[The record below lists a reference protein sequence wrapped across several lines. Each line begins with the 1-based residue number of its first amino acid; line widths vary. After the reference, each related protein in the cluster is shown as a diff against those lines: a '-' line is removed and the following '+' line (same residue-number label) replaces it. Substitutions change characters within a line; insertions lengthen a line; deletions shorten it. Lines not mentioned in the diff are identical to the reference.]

1 MFKRIKISL
10 TEPKLIGQFIKDKK
24 RVIWGY
30 LLFLLLIITIP
41 MLVKS
46 FVKKEIDPL
55 FKKELIKEFKNNDND
70 YNEITISDYKL
81 IFEEKRAQKAIDPFH
96 AISFNSALS
105 LDDFSGS
112 LLDQRLYHYNFS
124 EDGIELYLGLNLIK
138 KYSYQELELK
148 DFNFNLP
155 SKEDEDSIVSAFNAI
170 YLENKVYFESLLV
183 IGFYL
188 SELFLLLF
196 LILISTWIY
205 KYQRPKLRARYRF
218 NLTVYSYTIYLFF
231 VLLGELFSIP
241 FLKLLGILLAI
252 IYLRMAYRQLII
264 ISQIQIKED
273 EIE

>member
-1 MFKRIKISL
+1 
-10 TEPKLIGQFIKDKK
+10 
-24 RVIWGY
+24 
-30 LLFLLLIITIP
+30 

-170 YLENKVYFESLLV
+170 YLENKVYIESLLV

-205 KYQRPKLRARYRF
+205 KYQRPKLRSRYRF

-241 FLKLLGILLAI
+241 FLKLLGILLTI